1 MPISQDM
8 LFEKMTLEDYNAVIQ
23 SKVAG
28 AWNVHSELLSAPLDF
43 FLVISS
49 TAGIVGNRGQAAY
62 AAANTFLDA
71 LAQYRLRHGLPGASI
86 DLTAVSGVGYL
97 AENAERE
104 AEVLQNLGADPIH
117 EDEVLALVGAAI
129 SGSMEGSCNNH
140 CITGLKLGGG
150 TAQLPAWSEDGKF
163 KALRDAVLAESGEV
177 KSSQAVSIGTQLARA
192 ESLEQAVEIVAG
204 GVVEKLGAI
213 LVVPTA
219 DIDMTRPVT
228 AYGLDSLNA
237 IELRNWITKELGAN
251 LQVLELLTSGSLPSL
266 AALIMKKREAV
277 AVAATA
283 KAA

>member
-1 MPISQDM
+1 M

-28 AWNVHSELLSAPLDF
+28 AWNIHSELLSAPLDF

-71 LAQYRLRHGLPGASI
+71 LAQYRMRHGLPGASI
-86 DLTAVSGVGYL
+86 DLTAVSGAGYL

-104 AEVLQNLGADPIH
+104 AEVLQNLGGDPIH
-117 EDEVLALVGAAI
+117 ENEVLALVGAAI

-140 CITGLKLGGG
+140 CITGLKLGGSTG
-150 TAQLPAWSEDGKF
+150 QLPAWSEDGKF
-163 KALRDAVLAESGEV
+163 KILRDAALAESGEANT
-177 KSSQAVSIGTQLARA
+177 SSQAVPIGMQLAQA
-192 ESLEQAVEIVAG
+192 GSPEQAVEIVAG
-204 GVVEKLGAI
+204 GVAEKLGAI

-251 LQVLELLTSGSLPSL
+251 LQILELLTSGSLPNL
-266 AALIMKKREAV
+266 AALILKKKE
-277 AVAATA
+277 AATTIQA
-283 KAA
+283 KAK

>member
-1 MPISQDM
+1 M

-86 DLTAVSGVGYL
+86 DLTAVSGAGYL

-104 AEVLQNLGADPIH
+104 AEVLQNLGGEPIH

-140 CITGLKLGGG
+140 CITGLKLGGSA
-150 TAQLPAWSEDGKF
+150 AQLPAWSEDGKF
-163 KALRDAVLAESGEV
+163 KVLRDATLAESGEANA
-177 KSSQAVSIGTQLARA
+177 SSQAASVGTQLARA
-192 ESLEQAVEIVAG
+192 GSPEQAVEIVVS
-204 GVVEKLGAI
+204 GVAEKLGAI
-213 LVVPTA
+213 LVVPAA

-251 LQVLELLTSGSLPSL
+251 LQILELLTSGSLPNL
-266 AALIMKKREAV
+266 AALIMKKREA
-277 AVAATA
+277 ATTAPA
-283 KAA
+283 KAG